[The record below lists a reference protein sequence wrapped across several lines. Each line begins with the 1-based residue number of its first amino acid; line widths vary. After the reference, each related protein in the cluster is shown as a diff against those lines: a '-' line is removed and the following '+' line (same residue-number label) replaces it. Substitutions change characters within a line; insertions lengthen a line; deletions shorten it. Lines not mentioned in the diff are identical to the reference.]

1 LFALPPQVGD
11 AECVGRR
18 GAAYFEMHVS
28 LSIKSWFAGL
38 GLVIQHPISIVI
50 VAKTMKSFIL
60 GVFIA
65 LFMKP
70 QTRQ

>member
-1 LFALPPQVGD
+1 
-11 AECVGRR
+11 
-18 GAAYFEMHVS
+18 MHVS
-28 LSIKSWFAGL
+28 LSIKAWFAGL

-50 VAKTMKSFIL
+50 VAKTMKSFIPR
-60 GVFIA
+60 VFIA